1 MSSETVVS
9 GMRPTGPL
17 HLGNYFGA
25 LKTWL
30 ELQEETDCYF
40 FIADWHALT
49 TGYEEPEELGKNSRE
64 VLIDWLAAGLDP
76 EKCVIFKQSDV
87 PEHAELHLLLEMLT
101 PESWLKRNP
110 TYKAA
115 REELG
120 KNKTNNVG
128 FLSYPVLQTAD
139 VLAHRGTKVPVGK
152 DQKPHLEMGR
162 EIVRRFNHLYD
173 ADLPEM
179 KALIRQTPQLQ
190 GLDGRKMSKSYKNCI
205 YLSDSP
211 TVREEKIMSAQT
223 DSGPEPGARLPEE
236 GPVANLFTLLELF
249 GDNDVLSDYEEQ
261 YRAGEIQYGYMK
273 QDIAA
278 AMNSSLEE
286 FDERRN
292 ELEESPKELNE
303 ILTSGCE
310 KARASA
316 ASTLD
321 IVREKMGLV

>member
-1 MSSETVVS
+1 MATETVVS

-30 ELQEETDCYF
+30 ELQEVETCYF

-49 TGYEEPEELGKNSRE
+49 TGYEEPQELDQNSRD

-115 REELG
+115 REQLD
-120 KNKTNNVG
+120 KKKTSNVG

-162 EIVRRFNHLYD
+162 EIVRRFNHLYE
-173 ADLPEM
+173 ANLPEM

-190 GLDGRKMSKSYKNCI
+190 GLDGRKMSKSYNNCI

-211 TVREEKIMSAQT
+211 ATREEKIMSAKT
-223 DSGPEPGARLPEE
+223 DSGPEPGATLPEE

-249 GDNDVLSDYEEQ
+249 GAPDTLVDYEEE

-273 QDIAA
+273 QDLAA
-278 AMNSSLEE
+278 ALNSYFEK
-286 FDERRN
+286 FDARRR
-292 ELEESPKELNE
+292 ELEEAPGELNKV
-303 ILTSGCE
+303 LTRGRE
-310 KARASA
+310 QARSSA
-316 ASTLD
+316 AETLN
-321 IVREKMGLV
+321 IVRKKMGLA